1 MVSRGVVLVLVILST
16 WGVGNAQRQ
25 SEYQNAL
32 KFNLVGPFTG
42 LYSAQFETNAS
53 KRVSFVM
60 TGFYR
65 QQSSIPF
72 AQEIDNLAKSRGLGI
87 TGVNFEYIFVNE
99 AEIGVKGVSPEIRFY
114 LSKKK
119 HPTFIG
125 VFGQYTDID
134 MLVPASLPVVVRGQF
149 AELILPIDFK
159 IQSITGGL
167 LLGKSF
173 RFGKIGLDA
182 VIIGG
187 QAGRAYK
194 VNASVNQ
201 SIISELTTDEKES
214 LRQGVI
220 DRFGIDESYY
230 DTRVIDSG
238 ATLNEKR
245 RVPFFGIRGAGLN
258 LAYYF

>member
-1 MVSRGVVLVLVILST
+1 MSRKTVISIFLLIS
-16 WGVGNAQRQ
+16 WAASAQERHT
-25 SEYQNAL
+25 EYQKAV

-42 LYSAQFETNAS
+42 LYSAQVEINAS
-53 KRVSFVM
+53 KRVSFVL

-65 QQSSIPF
+65 QEKAIPF
-72 AQEIDNLAKSRGLGI
+72 AQKVDNLAKNRGLGI
-87 TGVNFEYIFVNE
+87 TGVDFKYIFVDQ
-99 AEIGVKGVSPEIRFY
+99 AQIGTKGVSPEFRLY
-114 LSKKK
+114 LSKRK

-125 VFGQYTDID
+125 IFGQYTDID
-134 MLVPASLPVVVRGQF
+134 MLVPASLPVVFRGQF
-149 AELILPIDFK
+149 AEIITPIDFK

-173 RFGKIGLDA
+173 RFGRIGVDA
-182 VIIGG
+182 VLIGG
-187 QAGRAYK
+187 QAGKAYNLDAT
-194 VNASVNQ
+194 VSQ
-201 SIISELTTDEKES
+201 SLIDRLNDDEKES

-220 DRFGIDESYY
+220 RRFGIDETYY
-230 DTRVIDSG
+230 DTKIVDGG

>member
-1 MVSRGVVLVLVILST
+1 MNTYKIVALIFLFLSFKDT
-16 WGVGNAQRQ
+16 SQAQEN
-25 SEYQNAL
+25 EYQKAI

-42 LYSAQFETNAS
+42 LYSAQFEVNAS
-53 KRVSFVM
+53 KRTSFVL

-65 QQSSIPF
+65 QESAIPF
-72 AQEIDNLAKSRGLGI
+72 ATEIDNLAKTRGLGI
-87 TGVNFEYIFVNE
+87 TGVDFQYIFIDQ
-99 AEIGVKGVSPEIRFY
+99 AKIGMKGVSPEFRVY

-134 MLVPASLPVVVRGQF
+134 MLVPASLPVVFRGQL
-149 AELILPIDFK
+149 AEIITPIDFK

-173 RFGKIGLDA
+173 RFGRIGVDA
-182 VIIGG
+182 VLIGG

-194 VNASVNQ
+194 VNATVSQ
-201 SIISELTTDEKES
+201 SLIGMLNENEKES
-214 LRQGVI
+214 LRRGVI
-220 DRFGIDESYY
+220 TRFGIDESYY
-230 DTRVIDSG
+230 DTKVGDSG

>member
-1 MVSRGVVLVLVILST
+1 MTRKIVVIFFLFFSSLKVAQAQQQ
-16 WGVGNAQRQ
+16 GN
-25 SEYQNAL
+25 YQKAV

-42 LYSAQFETNAS
+42 LYSAQFEMNAS
-53 KRVSFVM
+53 KQVSFVL

-65 QQSSIPF
+65 QEKDIPF
-72 AQEIDNLAKSRGLGI
+72 STAIDNLAKTRGLGI
-87 TGVNFEYIFVNE
+87 TGVNFQYIFIDQ
-99 AEIGVKGVSPEIRFY
+99 AKIGMQGVSPELRFY

-125 VFGQYTDID
+125 VFGQYTDVD
-134 MLVPASLPVVVRGQF
+134 MLVPASLPVVFRGQI
-149 AELILPIDFK
+149 AEIITPIDFE
-159 IQSITGGL
+159 IQSVTGGL

-173 RFGKIGLDA
+173 RFGRIGVDA
-182 VIIGG
+182 VLIGG
-187 QAGRAYK
+187 QWGRAHNL
-194 VNASVNQ
+194 NATVNQ
-201 SIISELTTDEKES
+201 SLIGMLSDEEKES

-220 DRFGIDESYY
+220 TRFGIDESYY
-230 DTRVIDSG
+230 DTKVGDSG

>member
-1 MVSRGVVLVLVILST
+1 MTFKTVVLLFIFLGC
-16 WGVGNAQRQ
+16 WGVSQGQRKTD
-25 SEYQNAL
+25 YQKAI
-32 KFNLVGPFTG
+32 KVNLLGPLTG

-53 KRVSFVM
+53 KRVSFLL

-65 QQSSIPF
+65 QQSGIPF

-87 TGVNFEYIFVNE
+87 TGVNFEYIFIDQ
-99 AEIGVKGVSPEIRFY
+99 AEIGVKGVSPELRFY
-114 LSKKK
+114 LSRKK

-125 VFGQYTDID
+125 FFGQYTDID
-134 MLVPASLPVVVRGQF
+134 MLVPASLPIVIRDQF
-149 AELILPIDFK
+149 LEIILPINFK
-159 IQSITGGL
+159 IKSITGGL

-173 RFGKIGLDA
+173 RFGRIGVDA

-187 QAGRAYK
+187 QIGRAYK
-194 VNASVNQ
+194 VNATVNQ
-201 SIISELTTDEKES
+201 SLISQLNNEEKES

-230 DTRVIDSG
+230 DTEVINDG
-238 ATLNEKR
+238 ATLNQKK